1 MGSQSNYLERLI
13 MANEAT
19 NLLANLGVKTKDQ
32 RAMEMAGA
40 VTRLVVNEALREA
53 KARAQIRDANTQ
65 VQRVEKPSQNG

>member
-1 MGSQSNYLERLI
+1 

-19 NLLANLGVKTKDQ
+19 NLLASLGVKSKEQ
-32 RAMEMAGA
+32 KAMEMAGA

-53 KARAQIRDANTQ
+53 KARAQIRDSNTQ